1 MTLLTDFSDYI
12 VYADES
18 GDHGLVSIDPEYPI
32 FALTFCMI
40 RKLDY
45 ADTVVPAI
53 QRFKFDFWGHDA
65 VVLHEHDIRKSKG
78 DFTILMTDRDLRTRF
93 YQRLNELIAGAPI
106 LLFATV
112 IDKLRLKEKYSKLW
126 NPYRIALR
134 FCMEQLLVNLLQKN
148 QAGKTIYIIFESR
161 GKKEDRELEIEFHR
175 IHNNDENRSYPE
187 PDFQSIVFNSRFISK
202 TANSSGLQLA
212 DLTARPIALRTL
224 RPEQPNRAYKIITPK
239 LAALKIYP

>member
-1 MTLLTDFSDYI
+1 MTDFSDYI

-18 GDHGLVSIDPEYPI
+18 GDHGLVSIDPEYPV

-45 ADTVVPAI
+45 ADTIVPAI

-78 DFTILMTDRDLRTRF
+78 EFAILMADQNLRARF

-106 LLFATV
+106 TLFASV
-112 IDKLRLKEKYSKLW
+112 IDKLHLNEKYSKPW
-126 NPYRIALR
+126 NPYRIALL
-134 FCMEQLLVNLLQKN
+134 FCMKRLLFNLLQNN
-148 QAGKTIYIIFESR
+148 QAGKTVYIMFESR

-175 IHNNDENRSYPE
+175 IRNNDENRGYPE
-187 PDFQSIVFNSRFISK
+187 PDFRSIEFKIRFISK
-202 TANSSGLQLA
+202 TANSTGLQLA
-212 DLTARPIALRTL
+212 DLMARPIALHTL
-224 RPEQPNRAYKIITPK
+224 RPEQPNRAYEIIEPK
-239 LAALKIYP
+239 LAALKIFPSQ